1 MPTVSV
7 LIPIYNTNSQYLR
20 ECVESIN
27 KKGDK
32 K

>member
-27 KKGDK
+27 KKR
-32 K
+32 